1 MEENKSNENQPQR
14 VSALSVVLSAVE
26 LALSRGAYRMNEVKL
41 ISEAHTMLTQ
51 QEQTSNE
58 QTSNEQTSN
67 E

>member
-41 ISEAHTMLTQ
+41 ISEAHTMLTR
-51 QEQTSNE
+51 EQTSNE
-58 QTSNEQTSN
+58 QTSNE
-67 E
+67 